1 MTLPHLILVVEDD
14 AKTAAALVLYLEHD
28 GYRVLRAA
36 DGRQAL
42 ELALRERPDL
52 VLLDLLL
59 PQIGGMEVC
68 RQLRREMSAP
78 IIMLT
83 AKSSESDK
91 LEGLDLGADDYIT
104 KPFSPRELVA
114 RVRAVLRRTSRAA
127 SVGERLVHDDLT
139 LDPETRRV
147 IAGGEEVAL
156 TPTEFR
162 LLEVM
167 VRSPERV
174 FTREALVE
182 QAFGG
187 DFDGYD
193 RTVDVHVKNLR
204 RKIDKSK
211 PHIDTVFG
219 VGYRLI
225 GRRA

>member
-1 MTLPHLILVVEDD
+1 VTLSRLILVIEDD
-14 AKTAAALVLYLEHD
+14 EKTAASLVIYLEHG
-28 GYRVLRAA
+28 GYRVIRAA
-36 DGRQAL
+36 DGRQGL
-42 ELALRERPDL
+42 ELAARDRPDL

-59 PQIGGMEVC
+59 PQIGGLEVC
-68 RQLRREMSAP
+68 RELRREMMVP

-83 AKSSESDK
+83 AKSSERDK
-91 LEGLDLGADDYIT
+91 LEGRDLGADDYIT

-114 RVRAVLRRTSRAA
+114 RVRAVLRRTSPAV
-127 SVGERLVHDDLT
+127 SSERLMHDDLT
-139 LDPETRRV
+139 LDPTTRRV
-147 IAGGEEVAL
+147 TAGGEEVAL

-162 LLEVM
+162 LLEVL
-167 VRSPERV
+167 VRAPERV

-211 PHIDTVFG
+211 PHIETVFG
-219 VGYRLI
+219 VGYRLN
-225 GRRA
+225 GRRT